1 MRIDEILASREEPV
15 FSYEFFPPKSP
26 EGVENLFRAV
36 EELRPLEPDYVSVTY
51 GAGGGTREGTLEIS
65 TRLQHDVGVETM
77 AHLSCVGET
86 AEGIEEMLRRIE
98 AAGIENVF
106 ALRGDPPKGEGEFVQ
121 PEGGFS
127 SATEL
132 AAFASERFDF
142 TLGGS
147 CFPEVHPEAESP
159 EADLAYLKTK
169 VDAGARF
176 LITQLFF
183 DNRVYFDFVDA
194 VRERGIDVPVIPGV
208 LPILSLGQVQ
218 RFCANCD
225 ANLPERLVQAM
236 EALGGDAQAEAEFGI
251 AYAARQ
257 CEELLA
263 GGAPGIHFYTV
274 NRAGATRA
282 VLAALR
288 AGRPWERAPRT
299 VGAAA
304 G

>member
-1 MRIDEILASREEPV
+1 MRIDEILAKKADLGEPV
-15 FSYEFFPPKSP
+15 FSFEFFPPKTP
-26 EGVENLFRAV
+26 EGDENLWAAV
-36 EELRPLEPDYVSVTY
+36 EDLRALEPDYVSVTY

-65 TRLQHDVGVETM
+65 SRLKNDLGVETM

-98 AAGIENVF
+98 GAGIENVF
-106 ALRGDPPKGEGEFVQ
+106 ALRGDPPKGESEFVQ

-132 AAFASERFDF
+132 AGFASERFEF
-142 TLGGS
+142 SLGGS

-159 EADLAYLKTK
+159 DADLAYLKTK

-176 LITQLFF
+176 LITQLYF
-183 DNRVYFDFVDA
+183 DNRVYFDFVEA
-194 VRERGIDVPVIPGV
+194 VRERGIDVPVIAGV
-208 LPILSLGQVQ
+208 LPILSLGQVR

-225 ANLPERLVQAM
+225 ANLPEPIVEAM

-263 GGAPGIHFYTV
+263 GGAPGIHFYTA
-274 NRAGATRA
+274 NRAGPTRA
-282 VLAALR
+282 VLSALR
-288 AGRPWERAPRT
+288 AARSWEPAGAP
-299 VGAAA
+299 A
-304 G
+304 

>member
-1 MRIDEILASREEPV
+1 MRIDEIIAKRSESGEPV
-15 FSYEFFPPKSP
+15 FSFEFFPPKTP
-26 EGVENLFRAV
+26 EGVDNLWAAV
-36 EELRPLEPDYVSVTY
+36 EDLRKCDPDYVSVTY
-51 GAGGGTREGTLEIS
+51 GAGGGTRDGTLEIS
-65 TRLQHDVGVETM
+65 SRLKNEFGIETM

-86 AEGIEEMLRRIE
+86 ADGIEGMLRRIE
-98 AAGIENVF
+98 GEGIENGF
-106 ALRGDPPKGEGEFVQ
+106 ALRGDPPKGETEFVQ

-159 EADLAYLKTK
+159 EADIAYLKTK

-176 LITQLFF
+176 LISQLFF
-183 DNRVYFDFVDA
+183 DNRVYFDFVEA
-194 VRERGIDVPVIPGV
+194 VREQGIDVPIMAGV
-208 LPILSLGQVQ
+208 VPILSLGQVR

-225 ANLPERLVQAM
+225 ASLPESIVEAM
-236 EALGGDAQAEAEFGI
+236 EAFDGDAEAEAEFGI

-257 CEELLA
+257 CEELIA

-274 NRAGATRA
+274 NRAGPTRA
-282 VLAALR
+282 VLSALR
-288 AGRPWERAPRT
+288 AAGSWRGAP
-299 VGAAA
+299 APA
-304 G
+304 